1 MWTSESK
8 AFVLVRDQEQMGL
21 VTATVVGATVGLWR
35 ATPPVIPQKMTS
47 PGPALAENWSHVD
60 NFFMRM
66 SGKKCLANILSLREV
81 NIDYPIHR
89 VGVSQEGELAGQQ

>member
-1 MWTSESK
+1 MKVIWTSESK

-35 ATPPVIPQKMTS
+35 ATPPVIPEKLTS
-47 PGPALAENWSHVD
+47 PALAITENWSHVD

-66 SGKKCLANILSLREV
+66 RGKKMFGC
-81 NIDYPIHR
+81 
-89 VGVSQEGELAGQQ
+89 